1 MFYELKAALGA
12 FYFNNEK
19 RGANVELSHSR
30 HVILSGQDMKCRWL
44 SHVNPLLSLKVVKCK
59 TKFFLD
65 FFLTVGFAL
74 VTVAFT
80 SFFGGFCFSMEL
92 SVIKKRFRPLR
103 EMKKKILKGCCIG
116 V

>member
-30 HVILSGQDMKCRWL
+30 RVILSGQDLKCRWL
-44 SHVNPLLSLKVVKCK
+44 SHVNPLLSLKVVKCE
-59 TKFFLD
+59 TKFFFLD

-80 SFFGGFCFSMEL
+80 SFFGGFLASL
-92 SVIKKRFRPLR
+92 
-103 EMKKKILKGCCIG
+103 
-116 V
+116 